1 MDGRGCGLR
10 CFGPF
15 VLRTKGF
22 QFPLLQHASS
32 SLSESLLD
40 KTGLL
45 RGRAVGTS
53 ADERLLS
60 PMTSSYDFL
69 RGTHTGRRELS

>member
-40 KTGLL
+40 KPKGLL
-45 RGRAVGTS
+45 RKRAVGTS
-53 ADERLLS
+53 ADEWLLS

-69 RGTHTGRRELS
+69 RETHGTT